1 VELIQVARV
10 GISGK
15 GGQRESQKKR
25 SARRIKE
32 HRRRKKVMRALEG
45 EKQPPQP
52 PPPPM
57 VVAAVALGQPEKAG
71 SESESRM
78 AHIREETL
86 KDSYYGPLL
95 LAVEQAAGTPLTTLT
110 ARQRSDLDKFASMD
124 GCLHRIEQVYKG
136 GRAQLGRARFLLY
149 IPPSL
154 VPEVLYSCHDHLL
167 SGGSPGSTEDI

>member
-1 VELIQVARV
+1 MTMDAASTLPEPEEAAEELSWQWQQITRVELIQVARV
-10 GISGK
+10 GISRR

-32 HRRRKKVMRALEG
+32 HRRRKKVMKALEG
-45 EKQPPQP
+45 EKQQLQP

-71 SESESRM
+71 SEGESRM

-95 LAVEQAAGTPLTTLT
+95 LAVEQAAGTYCRAHLG
-110 ARQRSDLDKFASMD
+110 SVDYGIS
-124 GCLHRIEQVYKG
+124 EVY
-136 GRAQLGRARFLLY
+136 GRPWL
-149 IPPSL
+149 
-154 VPEVLYSCHDHLL
+154 SCCFK
-167 SGGSPGSTEDI
+167 

>member
-1 VELIQVARV
+1 M
-10 GISGK
+10 K
-15 GGQRESQKKR
+15 
-25 SARRIKE
+25 
-32 HRRRKKVMRALEG
+32 ALEG
-45 EKQPPQP
+45 EKQQPQP

-110 ARQRSDLDKFASMD
+110 ARQRSIVRCGMLP
-124 GCLHRIEQVYKG
+124 Y
-136 GRAQLGRARFLLY
+136 
-149 IPPSL
+149 P
-154 VPEVLYSCHDHLL
+154 
-167 SGGSPGSTEDI
+167 T